1 MNKAITL
8 ALTGASGAPYALRLL
23 QCLVQADY
31 KVYLLASSAARVV
44 LKTEQQQ
51 EWPGGP
57 KELSA
62 YLCRQ
67 YGAKE
72 GQIVACGSA
81 EWFSPVASGSAAP
94 KQMVVC
100 PCSMGTVSAI
110 ASGASDNLLERAADV
125 VIK

>member
-23 QCLVQADY
+23 ECLVQADY
-31 KVYLLASSAARVV
+31 RVYLLASSAARVV

-51 EWPGGP
+51 DWPGSP

-67 YGAKE
+67 YGTKE
-72 GQIVACGSA
+72 GQIVACGKE

-94 KQMVVC
+94 A
-100 PCSMGTVSAI
+100 SAI
-110 ASGASDNLLERAADV
+110 AVNCAAMGEISRLISARSKASLLS
-125 VIK
+125 K

>member
-1 MNKAITL
+1 MNEAITL

-31 KVYLLASSAARVV
+31 RVYLLASSAARVV

-51 EWPGGP
+51 EWPGSP
-57 KELSA
+57 KELSV

-72 GQIVACGSA
+72 GQIVACGKE
-81 EWFSPVASGSAAP
+81 EWFSPVASGSARAQTDGGLP
-94 KQMVVC
+94 
-100 PCSMGTVSAI
+100 
-110 ASGASDNLLERAADV
+110 LLHGHRLGHCQRHLRQPA
-125 VIK
+125 

>member
-1 MNKAITL
+1 MNKQITL

-31 KVYLLASSAARVV
+31 RVYLLASSAARVV

-51 EWPGGP
+51 EWPGSP

-67 YGAKE
+67 YGAID
-72 GQIVACGSA
+72 GQIVACGRWRS
-81 EWFSPVASGSAAP
+81 
-94 KQMVVC
+94 
-100 PCSMGTVSAI
+100 TVSALH
-110 ASGASDNLLERAADV
+110 SPEVKSRSMWGRQPRSVCTPAA
-125 VIK
+125 